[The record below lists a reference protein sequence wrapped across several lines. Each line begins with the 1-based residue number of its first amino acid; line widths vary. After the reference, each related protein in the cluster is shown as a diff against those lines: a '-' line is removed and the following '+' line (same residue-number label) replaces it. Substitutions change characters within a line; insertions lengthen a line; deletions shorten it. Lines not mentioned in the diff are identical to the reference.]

1 MEIQPRHVR
10 ETRIAAAIALVALAA
25 GAASDFLLDFWARNV
40 MLTSVVANLL
50 VLMVGVAVVNEYLAG
65 RSARRWRLLGQFVLL
80 ELGRSARDVWIVLLE
95 RLGLE
100 EGRDLPLDELRALVR
115 SDHGSGRIAELA
127 DAVAVDPTTWTDVA
141 EAAGQLSK
149 DARAEVARW
158 APVMT
163 SIGPFALPASR
174 YLELAERLGRLAI
187 VLSDNITGHPTSLPD
202 VGDAD
207 WVRRNLSETIA
218 LAIILDRDFFEM
230 ADAIVPREWWKELE
244 GLDREAHYRYLR
256 GASGRS

>member
-100 EGRDLPLDELRALVR
+100 EGRDLPLDELRARDVPVR
-115 SDHGSGRIAELA
+115 VYVPYG
-127 DAVAVDPTTWTDVA
+127 
-141 EAAGQLSK
+141 
-149 DARAEVARW
+149 
-158 APVMT
+158 
-163 SIGPFALPASR
+163 
-174 YLELAERLGRLAI
+174 
-187 VLSDNITGHPTSLPD
+187 
-202 VGDAD
+202 AD
-207 WVRRNLSETIA
+207 WFRFWLRRAAES
-218 LAIILDRDFFEM
+218 
-230 ADAIVPREWWKELE
+230 
-244 GLDREAHYRYLR
+244 R
-256 GASGRS
+256 GA